1 MKNTCTI
8 KKLST
13 LLALVAL
20 AIIAISSTAAKAATT
35 GKAEDYIQTAADY
48 GIIESQTVEEFKP
61 NKAATYS
68 FAIDLIYSIRVLREN
83 GGFPVAKNHSWKKE
97 SSWMKEVFWQAAL
110 KNPED
115 STALLLG
122 FTHGK
127 GRSPKKSDKVTYEW
141 LKVLCDVTLNGK
153 ISTSRDDLAT
163 EVKARW
169 NGGKNVS
176 RMEALDY
183 ISSKLIAD
191 LGLGTP
197 LPPEPETQEMVGTAI
212 MMDEHGDVYE
222 DGKYIGRYVD
232 GTIIMIGEPPIAV
245 EEEFTSIGEPPIAIE
260 ELTLIG
266 EPPIAPEEVTLI
278 GEPPIGE

>member
-8 KKLST
+8 KKMMT
-13 LLALVAL
+13 LLAVCAM
-20 AIIAISSTAAKAATT
+20 AIIVASNTAVSAAE
-35 GKAEDYIQTAADY
+35 AEDYISTAADY
-48 GIIESQTVEEFKP
+48 GIIESQTAEEFKP
-61 NKAATYS
+61 NKAATYQ
-68 FAIDLIYSIRVLREN
+68 FALDLIYSIRVLREN

-110 KNPED
+110 KNPQD

-122 FTHGK
+122 FTQGK

-197 LPPEPETQEMVGTAI
+197 LLPEPETREMVGTAI

-232 GTIIMIGEPPIAV
+232 GTIIMIGEPPIA
-245 EEEFTSIGEPPIAIE
+245 EEELTMIGEPPMVPEEVTLIGEPPIAIE
-260 ELTLIG
+260 ELTM
-266 EPPIAPEEVTLI
+266 I

>member
-1 MKNTCTI
+1 MKKICTI
-8 KKLST
+8 KKMMA
-13 LLALVAL
+13 LLAVCAM
-20 AIIAISSTAAKAATT
+20 AIIVASNTAVSAAE
-35 GKAEDYIQTAADY
+35 KAEDYISTAADY
-48 GIIESQTVEEFKP
+48 GFLESQTVEQFQP

-68 FAIDLIYSIRVLREN
+68 FAIDLIYSIKVLREN

-97 SSWMKEVFWQAAL
+97 SNWMKETFWQAAL

-122 FTHGK
+122 FTQNK

-141 LKVLCDVTLNGK
+141 LGTLCEVALNGK
-153 ISTSRDDLAT
+153 TPSGRDGLAT

-169 NGGKNVS
+169 NGGKTVS
-176 RMEALDY
+176 RIEALDY

-197 LPPEPETQEMVGTAI
+197 LPEPEHESKIGTAI

-222 DGKYIGRYVD
+222 NGQYIGRYVD
-232 GTIIMIGEPPIAV
+232 EAIIMIGEPPIAEEEELISIGEPPIV
-245 EEEFTSIGEPPIAIE
+245 IEELTMIGEPPILEEFTSIGEPPY
-260 ELTLIG
+260 LG
-266 EPPIAPEEVTLI
+266 E
-278 GEPPIGE
+278 